1 MKKITKHL
9 VSFAILGL
17 LVTPVFAFAQTDT
30 ANLFGTG
37 EIGAGIGDTLTTS
50 DPRTVIG
57 RIINI
62 ALGFL
67 GVIAVVIILLG
78 GFKWMT
84 AGGNE
89 DKTGEAKQ
97 LLGAGVIGLVIILC
111 SWALATFIIG
121 QIYGA
126 TTGDEYTVSTG
137 IN

>member
-1 MKKITKHL
+1 MKKITKYL

-30 ANLFGTG
+30 NIFGTG

-67 GVIAVVIILLG
+67 GVIAVAIILLG

-121 QIYGA
+121 QIYTA
-126 TTGDEYTVSTG
+126 TTGNEYTVSTDA
-137 IN
+137 N